1 MGERK
6 RKYLIFMFGGWE
18 TVEASGDIIK
28 NIREVMQTIVNGQEL
43 TFVTGNNVVIM
54 CISSTMGFEE
64 IENITHEFLTD
75 KVDSFF
81 LMPKPRKLAY
91 RLDYTLEDHLF
102 GNGRVKG
109 GKRLDPRL
117 VEELSKQ
124 LKSMANDRISKIIE
138 SIRKPIQINE
148 GTINTLKGPLTID
161 RILDKIIDKGV
172 SSLSETEKKFL
183 DENS

>member
-1 MGERK
+1 
-6 RKYLIFMFGGWE
+6 MFGGWE
-18 TVEASGDIIK
+18 TVEESGNIIK
-28 NIREVMQTIVNGQEL
+28 NIREVMQTIVNNEEL
-43 TFVTGNNVVIM
+43 TFVTGNNIVIM
-54 CISSTMGFEE
+54 CVSSTMGFEE

-81 LMPKPRKLAY
+81 LMPKPRKLSY
-91 RLDYTLEDHLF
+91 RLDYTLENHLF
-102 GNGRVKG
+102 GDGRVNG

-124 LKSMANDRISKIIE
+124 LKSMANDKISKIIDT
-138 SIRKPIQINE
+138 IRKPIQINE
-148 GTINTLKGPLTID
+148 DSVNTLQGPLTID

-172 SSLSETEKKFL
+172 NSLSKVEKKFL

>member
-1 MGERK
+1 MSNRK

-18 TVEASGDIIK
+18 TVEESGNIIR
-28 NIREVMQTIVNGQEL
+28 NIREVMQTIVNNDEL

-54 CISSTMGFEE
+54 CITSIMKFEE
-64 IENITHEFLTD
+64 IESLMHEFLVD

-91 RLDYTLEDHLF
+91 RLDYALEKHLF
-102 GNGRVKG
+102 GDGKIKG
-109 GKRLDPRL
+109 PVLDPRL

-124 LKSMANDRISKIIE
+124 LKTLANDRLMKIMQTLK
-138 SIRKPIQINE
+138 KPVQVDE
-148 GTINTLKGPLTID
+148 DSVNTLQGPLTID

-172 SSLSETEKKFL
+172 NSLSKTEKKFL